1 MSNIAWKLNALCT
14 QIKPGKRQVGN
25 VNTPVLRLLLDI
37 SFEAETISAT
47 GIACEE
53 ALVIFPIMFVS
64 DAIADLKERG
74 EQGRIIVV

>member
-1 MSNIAWKLNALCT
+1 M
-14 QIKPGKRQVGN
+14 
-25 VNTPVLRLLLDI
+25 
-37 SFEAETISAT
+37 ISAT

-74 EQGRIIVV
+74 EQGRIIVGWCFVEANPGNGRAQD